1 MSERD
6 SGVRVLVPPLD
17 LGEWDESSLLHPFLR
32 RNSRSTEN
40 AKQKLDL
47 KYLNSILRDLLRLL
61 LTDAQVRTCSAKC
74 CDGSAINVTSC
85 D

>member
-17 LGEWDESSLLHPFLR
+17 LGEWDESSLLQ
-32 RNSRSTEN
+32 
-40 AKQKLDL
+40 QKLDL
-47 KYLNSILRDLLRLL
+47 KYLYSILRDLLRLL